1 MKTIVLGNGYI
12 GSGFAEYGNFPVI
25 GKDQFEYTGYNFN
38 ELIPL
43 IADYDVIINCI
54 GFTDTKASEL
64 KENGRVLLH
73 VNSNLVGEL
82 SKYCNE
88 NNKKFVHISTG
99 DLYGNSFTEYR
110 IGTDKAT
117 LVKTEWEK
125 NVETCADLDIGT
137 EYRFS
142 KVLGERMCNLEN
154 DLVIRIRL
162 PFDGRNHP
170 KNLMCKV
177 VKFTNFYMFQTS
189 LTYVPD
195 MVKATIA
202 LVNAKQSGIFN
213 VTQNET
219 ASILF
224 LMRNVLQ
231 YPRLQHIDIHDKTH
245 PNIIAE
251 KNTIHVHN
259 DINIEKLLNF
269 YTPMPLEAAWI
280 ISHETLLAST
290 AIRATIQDENEIIT
304 KEAPDSI

>member
-25 GKDQFEYTGYNFN
+25 GKDQFEYTGYNFDK
-38 ELIPL
+38 LIPL
-43 IADYDVIINCI
+43 IEDYDVIINCI

-64 KENGRVLLH
+64 KENGRMLLH
-73 VNSNLVGEL
+73 VNSHLVGEL
-82 SKYCNE
+82 SRYCNE

-110 IGTDKAT
+110 IDTEKAT
-117 LVKTEWEK
+117 LLKTEWEK

-142 KVLGERMCNLEN
+142 KVLGERMCNLEK
-154 DLVIRIRL
+154 DLILRIRL
-162 PFDGRNHP
+162 PFDGRDHP
-170 KNLMCKV
+170 KNLMNKV
-177 VKFTNFYMFQTS
+177 IKFTNFYIFQTS

-195 MVKATIA
+195 LVKATIA
-202 LVNAKQSGIFN
+202 LLEANQSGIFN

-219 ASILF
+219 ASLLF

-231 YPRLQHIDIHDKTH
+231 YPRLQHIDIHDKNH

-259 DINIEKLLNF
+259 DINIEKLLKF
-269 YTPMPLEAAWI
+269 YKPIPLEAAWI

-290 AIRATIQDENEIIT
+290 AIPATILDEHEIET
-304 KEAPDSI
+304 PETPESL